1 MRVLIDELVYKKIS
15 DFYYAALQNHPSLT
29 KEMVDRKI
37 WRMEQGLRTLERM
50 QGFRKAWLFAY
61 EVCID
66 ETTDEQFVW
75 IRDVIYGGLYH

>member
-37 WRMEQGLRTLERM
+37 
-50 QGFRKAWLFAY
+50 
-61 EVCID
+61 
-66 ETTDEQFVW
+66 
-75 IRDVIYGGLYH
+75 